1 MLKRKMVNKFK
12 KIVAIEPVNLTADAE
27 ERLKAYADSVQMYR
41 DMPENDEETV
51 RRIGDADAVLV
62 SFTTYIGANVLAQ
75 VPHVRY
81 IGMCCSLYAE
91 ESANVDIKYAG
102 EHGIKVAGVR
112 DYGDRGVVEYVI
124 YQLVRILHGYDY
136 PSWSEKPLE
145 LTGLKIGIIG
155 LGTSGGMTAE
165 ALSFMQAQVSYYSR
179 TRKPDKEKQGIR
191 YMELSKLLR
200 ENEVIITCLNK
211 NVILLQ
217 EEEFQI
223 LGNRKIMMNTSIGPA
238 ADMTALKKWVSDPS
252 NILCCDSKGAI
263 GEIADEIMG
272 QENVIC
278 MNGCSGK
285 TAQSY
290 ELLTKKA
297 LENMEHFLAEQ

>member
-1 MLKRKMVNKFK
+1 MKNRFK
-12 KIVAIEPVNLTADAE
+12 KIVAVEKVNLTADAE
-27 ERLKAYADSVQMYR
+27 ERLKVYADSVEMYL
-41 DMPENDEETV
+41 DMPENDDEII

-62 SFTTYIGANVLAQ
+62 SFTTYIGQNVLAQ
-75 VPHVRY
+75 VPNVKY
-81 IGMCCSLYAE
+81 IGMCCSLYTE
-91 ESANVDIKYAG
+91 ESANVDIRYAR
-102 EHGIKVAGVR
+102 EHGIQVTGVR

-136 PSWSEKPLE
+136 PCWSEKPLE

-165 ALSFMQAQVSYYSR
+165 ALNFMQAEVSYYSR

-191 YMELSKLLR
+191 YMELSDLLR

-211 NVILLQ
+211 NVILLH
-217 EEEFQI
+217 EEEFKI
-223 LGNRKIMMNTSIGPA
+223 LGNRKIMINTSIGSA
-238 ADMTALKKWVSDPS
+238 SDMDALRKWVSNPA
-252 NILCCDSKGAI
+252 NILCCDSRDAVGD
-263 GEIADEIMG
+263 IADEVIG

-285 TAQSY
+285 TLQSY
-290 ELLTKKA
+290 ELLTKKV
-297 LENMEHFLAEQ
+297 LENMEQFLAR

>member
-1 MLKRKMVNKFK
+1 MSSKFK
-12 KIVAIEPVNLTADAE
+12 KIMAVEPVNLTADAE
-27 ERLKAYADSVQMYR
+27 ERLKAYADSVEMYL
-41 DMPENDEETV
+41 DMPENDDEII

-62 SFTTYIGANVLAQ
+62 SFTTYIGQNVLAQ
-75 VPHVRY
+75 VPNVKY
-81 IGMCCSLYAE
+81 IGMCCSLYTE
-91 ESANVDIKYAG
+91 ESANVDIRYAR
-102 EHGIKVAGVR
+102 EHGIQVTGVR

-136 PSWSEKPLE
+136 PCWSEKPLE

-165 ALSFMQAQVSYYSR
+165 ALNFMQAEVSYYSR

-191 YMELSKLLR
+191 YMELSDLLR

-211 NVILLQ
+211 NVILLH
-217 EEEFQI
+217 EEEFKI
-223 LGNRKIMMNTSIGPA
+223 LGNRKIMINTSIGPA
-238 ADMTALKKWVSDPS
+238 SDMDALRKWVSNPA
-252 NILCCDSKGAI
+252 NILCCDSRDAVGD
-263 GEIADEIMG
+263 IADEVIG

-285 TAQSY
+285 TLQSY
-290 ELLTKKA
+290 ELLTKKV
-297 LENMEHFLAEQ
+297 LENMEQFLAR